1 METHPPSL
9 DYPEANLNKPL
20 LDNLTTGQVP
30 GFKAFPSCLPVPAM
44 SPPARNNPRYP
55 LACKKHTLSP
65 HAPHY
70 YPPLSLLPPPS
81 QPPLTPPPRS
91 NYQTPDSKKEEFR
104 KYLEKSGVI
113 DALTKVLVGLYEEP
127 ERPPNAVDYIKRYMG
142 APTGVDVEAL
152 RIENEELKKEV
163 GELRATQEEMSQRLR
178 EAEEADS

>member
-1 METHPPSL
+1 
-9 DYPEANLNKPL
+9 
-20 LDNLTTGQVP
+20 
-30 GFKAFPSCLPVPAM
+30 
-44 SPPARNNPRYP
+44 
-55 LACKKHTLSP
+55 
-65 HAPHY
+65 
-70 YPPLSLLPPPS
+70 
-81 QPPLTPPPRS
+81 S

-163 GELRATQEEMSQRLR
+163 TELRATQEEMSQRLK